1 MRFHLAALVTPVVIL
16 LAVAGC
22 AGPAGTPDTEI
33 GLSKASV
40 FDTPSPEAVVEN
52 TRELGESELIP
63 RAHTEAPPVI
73 PHGVTDL
80 LPIRR
85 DENMCVDCHMTDE
98 KTEGGPT
105 PIPASHYI
113 DLRNAPTEQREIIA
127 GARFVCVTCHMERTE
142 AAPLVTN
149 RFKD

>member
-22 AGPAGTPDTEI
+22 SGPAGTPDTEI

-52 TRELGESELIP
+52 TRELGESQLIS
-63 RAHTEAPPVI
+63 RAYDGAPPVI
-73 PHGVTDL
+73 PHSVTDL
-80 LPIRR
+80 LPITR
-85 DENMCVDCHMTDE
+85 DENMCADCHMTDE
-98 KTEGGPT
+98 KTEGEPT
-105 PIPASHYI
+105 PIPASHYM
-113 DLRNAPTEQREIIA
+113 DLRNAPTEKRETIA
-127 GARFVCVTCHMERTE
+127 GARHVCVSCHMEQTE
-142 AAPLVTN
+142 AVPLVTN